1 MKSLFLIVLQDFI
14 WYASV
19 LVCPVFLL
27 NKVLSYDL
35 MVYTIFPSRK
45 MEIMP
50 PLWETTIPI
59 DFVTLVIPAID
70 E

>member
-1 MKSLFLIVLQDFI
+1 
-14 WYASV
+14 
-19 LVCPVFLL
+19 
-27 NKVLSYDL
+27 

-50 PLWETTIPI
+50 PLWETTSPI
-59 DFVTLVIPAID
+59 DFVTLVMPAID